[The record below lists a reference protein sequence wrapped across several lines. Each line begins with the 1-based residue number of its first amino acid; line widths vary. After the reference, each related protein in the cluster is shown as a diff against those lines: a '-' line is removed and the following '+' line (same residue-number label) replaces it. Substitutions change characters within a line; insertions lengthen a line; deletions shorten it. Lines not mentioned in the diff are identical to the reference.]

1 MARVL
6 IVDDEQNI
14 GNALRAALEGAGHE
28 VVDAFEGEEGLSRYR
43 EKPAGLVILD
53 LVMPG
58 KDGLETLG
66 ELIQESPEP
75 RIIAISGT
83 PLYLPMATD
92 LGASRTFAKPFSMKE
107 LLEAVEELTGQGGRT
122 GR

>member
-6 IVDDEQNI
+6 IVDDEQNMR
-14 GNALRAALEGAGHE
+14 NALRAALEGAGHE

-43 EKPAGLVILD
+43 EKPADLVILD

-66 ELIQESPEP
+66 ELIKESPEP

-92 LGASRTFAKPFSMKE
+92 LGATRTFAKPFSMKE
-107 LLEAVEELTGQGGRT
+107 LLKAVEELTGQNEDAGA
-122 GR
+122 

>member
-6 IVDDEQNI
+6 VIDDEQNMR
-14 GNALRAALEGAGHE
+14 NALRAALEGAGHE
-28 VVDAFEGEEGLSRYR
+28 VVDAFEGGEGLRRYR
-43 EKPAGLVILD
+43 EKPADVVVLD

-58 KDGLETLG
+58 KDGLETLV
-66 ELIQESPEP
+66 EIILESPEP
-75 RIIAISGT
+75 QVIAISGT

-92 LGASRTFAKPFSMKE
+92 LGATRTFAKPFSMKE
-107 LLEAVEELTGQGGRT
+107 LLEAVEELTGQGAET

>member
-6 IVDDEQNI
+6 IVDDEQNMR
-14 GNALRAALEGAGHE
+14 NALRAALEGAGHE

-43 EKPAGLVILD
+43 EKPADLVILD
-53 LVMPG
+53 LVMPR
-58 KDGLETLG
+58 KDGLEMLG

-92 LGASRTFAKPFSMKE
+92 LGATRTFAKPFSMKE
-107 LLEAVEELTGQGGRT
+107 LLEAVEELTGQGAET